1 MLCVPG
7 LVPEESGV
15 GLRLRAKNLLREGR
29 SLVGTVG
36 LFTDQDDAAV
46 ETLLTERFDGPASC
60 EVGADY
66 YYGYEL
72 PSSPSS
78 SSGFEEQ
85 PQSSQNCIRV
95 TPLRV
100 GAIVV
105 GSSWDN
111 RSMARAE
118 SPERRRRRRYSTGV
132 AELDEQI
139 VQLVATTE
147 LTERDAELIAEIVTT
162 ALLLARDAA
171 SRLDLKIVNA
181 ALKEMRYAFK
191 VFAPYRDKKKVSVF
205 GSSRSKPGD
214 PDHEQAKL
222 FGKVVAERD
231 WMVVTGAGP
240 GSMEAANEGAGKA
253 QSFGVNI
260 RLPFEAEPNPVI
272 AEDPKLINF
281 KYFFTRKLMFIKE
294 GSAFVLLPG
303 GFGTMDEAFELLTLM
318 QTGKS
323 DMHPIVL
330 LDPPGG
336 NFWSDFVDFT
346 RRNLVDRGYVSPTD
360 LSLFKTTDDAA
371 EAADEIER
379 FYRNYDSMRFVGQR
393 LVLRVRRVPDPS
405 RLNELSDAFS
415 DVLADGGIEPCDPL
429 PAEVADNDTLDLER
443 VCLYFD
449 NASYGRL
456 RELIDAINQ
465 S

>member
-1 MLCVPG
+1 
-7 LVPEESGV
+7 
-15 GLRLRAKNLLREGR
+15 
-29 SLVGTVG
+29 
-36 LFTDQDDAAV
+36 
-46 ETLLTERFDGPASC
+46 
-60 EVGADY
+60 
-66 YYGYEL
+66 
-72 PSSPSS
+72 
-78 SSGFEEQ
+78 
-85 PQSSQNCIRV
+85 
-95 TPLRV
+95 
-100 GAIVV
+100 
-105 GSSWDN
+105 
-111 RSMARAE
+111 MARGTT
-118 SPERRRRRRYSTGV
+118 PQRRRRRRYSTGI
-132 AELDEQI
+132 AELDDQI
-139 VQLVATTE
+139 AQLVATTE

-191 VFAPYRDKKKVSVF
+191 VFAPYRDEKKVSVF
-205 GSSRSKPGD
+205 GSSRSRPGD
-214 PDHEQAKL
+214 PDYEQAKR
-222 FGKVVAERD
+222 FGKLIAERG

-260 RLPFEAEPNPVI
+260 RLPFEAEPNPIV

-303 GFGTMDEAFELLTLM
+303 GFGTLDEAFELLTLM

-330 LDPPGG
+330 LDQPGG
-336 NFWSDFVDFT
+336 TFWSNLLDLFRSD
-346 RRNLVDRGYVSPTD
+346 LVDRGYVSPAD
-360 LSLFKTTDDAA
+360 LKLFTLTDDVDV
-371 EAADEIER
+371 AADEIAR

-393 LVLRVRRVPDPS
+393 LVLRVQRVPDEAT
-405 RLNELSDAFS
+405 LAELSRSF
-415 DVLADGGIEPCDPL
+415 ADIIVSGGIERSDPF
-429 PAEVADNDTLDLER
+429 PVEVQDDDALDKGR
-443 VCLYFD
+443 VVLHFD

-456 RELIDAINQ
+456 RELIDALNA